1 MTDRGEDYADG
12 GFESAARVFYPD
24 PAQIARINE
33 WWARLTAGGRSMSS
47 LHQPDPEVTREIG
60 PVENLLNRRMAKA
73 VSMMGLPPRDALH
86 TDLEDDG
93 PDQAPM
99 RTV

>member
-33 WWARLTAGGRSMSS
+33 WWARL
-47 LHQPDPEVTREIG
+47 
-60 PVENLLNRRMAKA
+60 
-73 VSMMGLPPRDALH
+73 H